1 MNALTRILFSGF
13 VISFI
18 GTLPLG
24 TLNTTAFQIA
34 ASENISEAFLF
45 ATAVIIV
52 ELIIVRITLL
62 GANSI
67 NLNSK
72 FFSYIMPAAIA
83 MLIYLS
89 ASNFISASSQ
99 QNIHTSSSIFPM
111 IKSSFTLGLIM
122 SLLNPMHVPF
132 WMGWNSVLK
141 NRNTL
146 QRKPGMYSSYI
157 TGIAVGSVAG
167 LMPFILAG
175 KFLITNYQQYS
186 FIISCAMGILYLGFA
201 LYLLFR
207 FYKNYPGL
215 VLRLKNYDTHKSTNA

>member
-1 MNALTRILFSGF
+1 MNTHFRILFSGF
-13 VISFI
+13 VISFL

-34 ASENISEAFLF
+34 ASQNISEAMVF

-62 GANSI
+62 GTTAI

-72 FFSYIMPAAIA
+72 YFSYIMPAAIA
-83 MLIYLS
+83 LLIYLS
-89 ASNFISASSQ
+89 VSNFISASNHQ
-99 QNIHTSSSIFPM
+99 TIKASSFIFPT
-111 IKSSFTLGLIM
+111 IKSSFALGFIM

-132 WMGWNSVLK
+132 WMGWNSVLQ

-146 QRKPGMYSSYI
+146 QRKPGIYSSYI
-157 TGIAVGSVAG
+157 TGIAIGSLAG
-167 LMPFILAG
+167 LMLFILAG

-186 FIISCAMGILYLGFA
+186 FTISCAMGILYLGFA
-201 LYLLFR
+201 FYLLFR
-207 FYKNYPGL
+207 FYKNYSGL
-215 VLRLKNYDTHKSTNA
+215 ALRLKKL